1 MNLRL
6 ILAFWAAS
14 GLLCAQ
20 TGAKKLAEADCTAER
35 LGSSIPVVRI
45 GWPDQFIEHGKVDD
59 LRAKYGLSVD
69 GALAQLRPLL
79 MHRQRPALVAGSIG

>member
-6 ILAFWAAS
+6 ICAFCAAT

-35 LGSSIPVVRI
+35 LGTSIPVELI
-45 GWPDQFIEHGKVDD
+45 GEPV
-59 LRAKYGLSVD
+59 AAVTLSGPVWKPAVGAAACVLQHRWLD
-69 GALAQLRPLL
+69 GSR
-79 MHRQRPALVAGSIG
+79 